1 MSKLYNTQKD
11 ITSNFEI
18 FLLNSI
24 PNIRKTQLN
33 IIPSI
38 LFGIIQAESIAS
50 SDIAKNLKDNFL
62 DVKLDS
68 VIKRINRFFRNN
80 LFDPYT
86 FYKQIISYSLSTY
99 KKKHH
104 DKRVHIIF
112 DHMFSHENYTTLMFT
127 MRLGSQGIPIWF
139 KCFKGT
145 DNDAFMIDTI
155 NHIIR
160 KTAGEL
166 FHYKHLSTTYNN
178 ITITK
183 NKLNCNIVI
192 SDSKDTDDPW
202 IIATNG
208 DYKRAIKDYSYR
220 FGAIECVFKNQKS
233 NGFYLEKI
241 TTASL
246 KAFTSMFCLVC
257 VCVLFLTL
265 LGAYYS
271 RNRSYIK
278 EKITTHKNYIINGKK
293 IKKRVLSL
301 FNTGLTLFKRAF
313 NSHHYVTISYKF
325 ILYDI

>member
-1 MSKLYNTQKD
+1 MKNAV
-11 ITSNFEI
+11 
-18 FLLNSI
+18 

-112 DHMFSHENYTTLMFT
+112 DYMFSHENYTTLMFT

-145 DNDAFMIDTI
+145 NNDAFMIDT
-155 NHIIR
+155 
-160 KTAGEL
+160 
-166 FHYKHLSTTYNN
+166 
-178 ITITK
+178 TIQALK
-183 NKLNCNIVI
+183 KLVI
-192 SDSKDTDDPW
+192 
-202 IIATNG
+202 
-208 DYKRAIKDYSYR
+208 
-220 FGAIECVFKNQKS
+220 C
-233 NGFYLEKI
+233 
-241 TTASL
+241 SL
-246 KAFTSMFCLVC
+246 TM
-257 VCVLFLTL
+257 TL
-265 LGAYYS
+265 
-271 RNRSYIK
+271 
-278 EKITTHKNYIINGKK
+278 
-293 IKKRVLSL
+293 
-301 FNTGLTLFKRAF
+301 
-313 NSHHYVTISYKF
+313 NSFS
-325 ILYDI
+325 

>member
-139 KCFKGT
+139 KCF
-145 DNDAFMIDTI
+145 AFMIDTI
-155 NHIIR
+155 LQGIKEVSDMFSNYDFDLIFLADRWFNSCDILNYIDSLGHTYCIR
-160 KTAGEL
+160 LKKTL
-166 FHYKHLSTTYNN
+166 YVYYFDMK
-178 ITITK
+178 K
-183 NKLNCNIVI
+183 
-192 SDSKDTDDPW
+192 
-202 IIATNG
+202 
-208 DYKRAIKDYSYR
+208 
-220 FGAIECVFKNQKS
+220 
-233 NGFYLEKI
+233 KI
-241 TTASL
+241 TSSEKLQVNYFITNI
-246 KAFTSMFCLVC
+246 
-257 VCVLFLTL
+257 FLL
-265 LGAYYS
+265 L
-271 RNRSYIK
+271 
-278 EKITTHKNYIINGKK
+278 ITT
-293 IKKRVLSL
+293 LP
-301 FNTGLTLFKRAF
+301 
-313 NSHHYVTISYKF
+313 
-325 ILYDI
+325 